1 VATNNSQSH
10 RSRWLVLALSATAGI
25 WGVRCGFSDPV
36 TTGNGGSTSNGTN
49 PMGTSGA
56 GVIPVAGNT
65 GNNTGGTGQ
74 TTPTAGTG
82 QTLPTAG
89 TGQANPTGGTGAGGA
104 GAGGSDANPTGGTGA
119 VVGTFKNY
127 SVTGT
132 WPNQPVAIPTAP
144 GKLTYTK
151 VTLHDR
157 FLAESCSIA
166 DYNED
171 GEPDVSAGRRWYQG
185 PFGPGMPVVEHIF
198 RGGHDDLP
206 KNGDMPEIDT
216 GVSDDWGCYPYDVDK
231 DGHVDIINISNCDVP
246 ENKNPNPQPAPQPKA
261 SAFWY
266 KNPGGAAAGT
276 SMWQGY
282 SMHTDVR
289 LEQHGLVDVNGDGY
303 PEIYGACKGC
313 TPAQRKGYYQ
323 GDPANPT
330 AGWTFHPVTRQ
341 YEFPFSGT
349 GWLHGLGFGDVN
361 GDGKP
366 DLLERGGIWLD
377 ALAAAPNETKCPG
390 ANCGFI
396 EQQLYGGGA
405 GGELGG
411 SHMFAFDV
419 DGDGDGDVVSADF
432 AHAYG
437 ISWYENMGA
446 NTLTFTKRQFVGG
459 PQDVGKYGVQFS
471 EPHAMQ
477 VADMDGDGV
486 PDIVVGKMRFAH
498 PNGYGDPD
506 LLGDPVIYVFKTKR
520 NTPSA
525 ANGGSVTFEP
535 HLIDTSPVGMKSGV
549 GRQVAVGHVNKDG
562 IMDVCAA
569 TKLGLYVFLG
579 Q

>member
-1 VATNNSQSH
+1 V
-10 RSRWLVLALSATAGI
+10 

-36 TTGNGGSTSNGTN
+36 QGGSTGGSSTNPTGMTGVSGNNPTTVGAAGTN
-49 PMGTSGA
+49 SNP
-56 GVIPVAGNT
+56 T
-65 GNNTGGTGQ
+65 GTGGTGQ
-74 TTPTAGTG
+74 GTAGTG
-82 QTLPTAG
+82 QVIPGSSGTGQGGSGPSTAG
-89 TGQANPTGGTGAGGA
+89 TGPTT
-104 GAGGSDANPTGGTGA
+104 GGSDATGGSQGG
-119 VVGTFKNY
+119 GTFPNY
-127 SVTGT
+127 EVTGN
-132 WPNQPVAIPTAP
+132 WPNQPVAVKTMP

-151 VTLHDR
+151 IQLHDR

-166 DYNED
+166 DYNGD
-171 GEPDVSAGRRWYQG
+171 GIPDVSAGRRWYEG
-185 PFGPGMPVVEHIF
+185 PFGPGMPVKEHIY

-206 KNGDMPEIDT
+206 RNGDGPEIDT
-216 GVSDDWGCYPYDVDK
+216 GVSDDWACYPYDVDK
-231 DGHVDIINISNCDVP
+231 DGKVDIINIANCDVD
-246 ENKNPNPQPAPQPKA
+246 EAKNPNPQPAPQPKA

-266 KNPGGAAAGT
+266 KNPGGAMAGT

-282 SMHTDVR
+282 SMHTDIR
-289 LEQHGLVDVNGDGY
+289 LEQHGMVDVDGDGF

-313 TPAQRKGYYQ
+313 APAQRKGYYKAAA
-323 GDPANPT
+323 DPT
-330 AGWTFHPVTRQ
+330 AGWTFHAVTRQ
-341 YEFPFSGT
+341 YEFPFNGT

-366 DLLERGGIWLD
+366 DLLERGGIWVD

-390 ANCGFI
+390 AGCGFI

-432 AHAYG
+432 AHNYG

-477 VADMDGDGV
+477 AADMDGDGV
-486 PDIVVGKMRFAH
+486 PDIIVGKMRFAH

-506 LLGDPVIYVFKTKR
+506 LLGDPVLYVFKTIR
-520 NTPSA
+520 NMPST

-535 HLIDTSPVGMKSGV
+535 HLVDTSAMGMKSGV
-549 GRQVAVGHVNKDG
+549 GRQIAVGHVNTDG
-562 IMDVCAA
+562 IMDVCTAN
-569 TKLGLYVFLG
+569 KLGLYVFLG